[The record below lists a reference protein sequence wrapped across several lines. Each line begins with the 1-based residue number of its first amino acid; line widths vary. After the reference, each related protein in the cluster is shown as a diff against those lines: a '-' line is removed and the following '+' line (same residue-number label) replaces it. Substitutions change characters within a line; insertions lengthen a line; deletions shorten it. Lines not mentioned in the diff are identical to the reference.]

1 MNIAMLLKDYKSFK
15 IETYKLEKKQNIK
28 DKDLLQKYGVYI
40 ISDPNDEVVYI
51 GKAGTIKQAG
61 TYKKQNISKRL
72 KNIRDKQDAND
83 YFKDYM
89 EDKEL
94 DSLTFTCI
102 VTVPTK
108 LPGFVEADLVQKF
121 FDEEKTLPLLNKS
134 F

>member
-1 MNIAMLLKDYKSFK
+1 MNTTILLKDYKSFK
-15 IETYKLEKKQNIK
+15 IKAYKLEKNQNIK
-28 DKDLLQKYGVYI
+28 NQDLLKEYGVYV

-51 GKAGTIKQAG
+51 GKAGTIKQNG
-61 TYKKQNISKRL
+61 SYKKQNISKRL
-72 KNIRDKQDAND
+72 KNIRDKQDSND

-121 FDEEKTLPLLNKS
+121 FDEEKILPLLNKS